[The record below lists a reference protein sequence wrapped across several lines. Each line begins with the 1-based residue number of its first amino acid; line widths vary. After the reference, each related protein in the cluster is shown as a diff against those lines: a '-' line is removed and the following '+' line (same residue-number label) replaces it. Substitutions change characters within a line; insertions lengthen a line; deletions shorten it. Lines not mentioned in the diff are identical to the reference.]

1 MCTMLAKINTDLTG
15 ALKSKN
21 AIVVSVVRMVK
32 AAIKQQ
38 EIDNKKIIDTDE
50 EILAIISKEIKWRR
64 DAVSEANKTKR
75 TDIVNQRN
83 QEIDILMSYCP
94 KQLTETEI
102 KDIIDKAIVD
112 TNATSVKDMGKV
124 MAAIKP
130 LIIGKADMKIVSNTV
145 RNTLS

>member
-1 MCTMLAKINTDLTG
+1 MCTMLTRINTDLIG
-15 ALKSKN
+15 ELKNKN
-21 AIVVSVVRMVK
+21 AIVVSVLRMLK

-38 EIDNKKIIDTDE
+38 EIDNKKVIDTNE

-64 DAVSEANKTKR
+64 DAVSEAEKTKR

-94 KQLTETEI
+94 KQLTEEEI
-102 KDIIDKAIVD
+102 KDIVDKAIAD

-130 LIIGKADMKIVSNTV
+130 FVIGKADMKMVSNAV
-145 RNTLS
+145 RNMLS